1 MSRVIDVPLSVT
13 AIQQVIDEL
22 NDRTFYSRLANAILN
37 RLTQIGIE
45 KARIKFANAKYAGE
59 LKPVDITAT
68 VNGNKAE
75 IKAHGEQV
83 LFIEFG
89 TGVRY
94 ENPHML
100 EYDFYAGSYGDGHG
114 HDPWGWW
121 YWGSPQPNDP
131 EDTEV
136 AKRFDKDRNVKKER
150 EGWMHTYGNPAN
162 MPMYETQKELEGE
175 LINIVREAWNDIQ
188 A

>member
-13 AIQQVIDEL
+13 AIQRVIDEL

-59 LKPVDITAT
+59 LKPVDITAI

-89 TGVRY
+89 TGIKY
-94 ENPHML
+94 ETPYMEEHG
-100 EYDFYAGSYGDGHG
+100 FFAGSYGQGKG
-114 HDPWGWW
+114 INEQGWW
-121 YWGSPQPNDP
+121 YQGVPQPNDP
-131 EDTEV
+131 DDTDV
-136 AKRFDKDRNVKKER
+136 SRWTRTGRFKP
-150 EGWMHTYGNPAN
+150 GLMHTYGNPAN

-175 LINIVREAWNDIQ
+175 LVNIVREAWNDIQ